1 VRRRNQRGNAVVE
14 VALMAP
20 WIFFLFLGVFDVGFY
35 CYAAIC
41 TQNAARAVALSY
53 AQDSVLSPC
62 TVAMA
67 ELHTLPNVNG
77 GSCSALPVVATATK
91 LNGSSCPDSAL
102 PSGVLYAGTP
112 FCVQSS
118 VTYQTIPLLPIPGVL
133 TGRMTLTR
141 TSQMRILE

>member
-1 VRRRNQRGNAVVE
+1 VVE

-20 WIFFLFLGVFDVGFY
+20 WIFFLFVGVFDVGFF

-53 AQDSVLSPC
+53 AQSSTVTPC
-62 TVAMA
+62 NVALG
-67 ELHTLPNVNG
+67 ELTMLPNVNG
-77 GSCSALPVVATATK
+77 GSCNALPVQVAVTK
-91 LNGSSCPDSAL
+91 LNGSACADSATT
-102 PSGVLYAGTP
+102 SGLLYATTP

-118 VTYQTIPLLPIPGVL
+118 VTYQTIPLIPIPGIM

-141 TSQMRILE
+141 KAEMRLME

>member
-1 VRRRNQRGNAVVE
+1 
-14 VALMAP
+14 
-20 WIFFLFLGVFDVGFY
+20 
-35 CYAAIC
+35 
-41 TQNAARAVALSY
+41 
-53 AQDSVLSPC
+53 
-62 TVAMA
+62 MA

-102 PSGVLYAGTP
+102 PSGLLYAGTP

-141 TSQMRILE
+141 TSQMRIMQ